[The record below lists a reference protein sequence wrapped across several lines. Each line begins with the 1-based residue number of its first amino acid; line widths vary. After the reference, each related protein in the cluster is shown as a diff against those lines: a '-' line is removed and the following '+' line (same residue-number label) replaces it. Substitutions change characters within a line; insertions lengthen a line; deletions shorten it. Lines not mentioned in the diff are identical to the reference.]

1 MCNLKYVFPK
11 FTVKHKSSN
20 TNRYNLQEIKT
31 DQHHSFMDIGQIGEL
46 LPANHHSNN
55 VLLSLKCYVFIWKT
69 KITHRHPFIWG
80 MRPRPPFIW
89 GPVPPFAT
97 ILLINHLGRLFRPPS
112 IGRE

>member
-55 VLLSLKCYVFIWKT
+55 VLLSTAIVYESHKISFCYETAF
-69 KITHRHPFIWG
+69 
-80 MRPRPPFIW
+80 
-89 GPVPPFAT
+89 
-97 ILLINHLGRLFRPPS
+97 
-112 IGRE
+112 